1 MHVLRILAAACLFSS
16 LAVADSIRIGDKIHD
31 GVYVAAKGD
40 LFEVRFPD
48 TGKSMTLNNRRAD
61 VKLIATSPKEERER
75 IHAEWQRRSAALAG
89 EAPSPKP
96 QPLTAKPKAEAPPA
110 PKRLTSNDL
119 RQAKALEELA
129 EFETQLILWA
139 QIPDEYREAMFANVA
154 LAAESTA
161 ELNTARIGALH
172 EQRAANNDVIADEAE
187 ALAKKQKQA
196 NRALESKSFELSQA
210 TGSANSKL
218 RYQDIFDSSDYYAN
232 MRDSRLDS
240 AVRNELFGQSSGGQ
254 RQSAQFWDNKYVA
267 ESNYRDGKRAEIAEE
282 YLQKEKAIKAEAKS
296 IQRQSEAETR
306 AANARMAEIEAANST
321 ARSDQTVL
329 QQNAISAIARAERE
343 LDRMTA
349 LEEALASGRPLS
361 VPFNQVAELK
371 VVSGE
376 DEASVPVTVK
386 GDSWRI
392 LWGVS
397 GYAQGSKIFSISV
410 IDNETGK
417 PLRGSSDDVSSY
429 RRYLLLE
436 GPGEFTI
443 RASGV
448 GDGEAIVVA
457 DEVPFSN

>member
-1 MHVLRILAAACLFSS
+1 
-16 LAVADSIRIGDKIHD
+16 
-31 GVYVAAKGD
+31 
-40 LFEVRFPD
+40 
-48 TGKSMTLNNRRAD
+48 
-61 VKLIATSPKEERER
+61 
-75 IHAEWQRRSAALAG
+75 
-89 EAPSPKP
+89 
-96 QPLTAKPKAEAPPA
+96 
-110 PKRLTSNDL
+110 
-119 RQAKALEELA
+119 
-129 EFETQLILWA
+129 LILWA

-172 EQRAANNDVIADEAE
+172 EQRAANNDVIADESE
-187 ALAKKQKQA
+187 ALAKKQAEA
-196 NRALESKSFELSQA
+196 NRALGSKSRELGRAKNSAELS
-210 TGSANSKL
+210 L
-218 RYQDIFDSSDYYAN
+218 RFQDVFDSSDHYAN
-232 MRDSRLDS
+232 MRNNRVDS
-240 AVRNELFGQSSGGQ
+240 AVRKELFGKSSSGD
-254 RQSAQFWDNKYVA
+254 RQSAQFWDNKYLA
-267 ESNYRDGKRAEIAEE
+267 ESKYRDGKRAQIAEE
-282 YLQKEKAIKAEAKS
+282 YYQKEKAIKAEAKA
-296 IQRQSEAETR
+296 IKKQSEAEAR

-329 QQNAISAIARAERE
+329 QQNAMSAIARAERE

-361 VPFNQVAELK
+361 VPFNQVAEMK
-371 VVSGE
+371 IVPGE
-376 DEASVPVTVK
+376 NEAEIPVTVK

-397 GYAQGSKIFSISV
+397 GYAQGSKLFSISV
-410 IDNETGK
+410 IDKKTGK

-448 GDGEAIVVA
+448 GDGEAIIVA